1 MSRTTLQRKLT
12 LLFGIIIVA
21 VVLAV
26 GGITVYESRKMLIE
40 QARRTGVALAGNI
53 AAAASN
59 DFFNYNYI
67 GLEQKAEEAAR
78 EPEVAYVILYD
89 KEGQVAAYSG
99 QGSADLPDSPDPLS
113 AETTGT
119 LQIFV
124 LDGFIKGY
132 GGRGLDIL
140 VPVTVAGTAARWG
153 SVRLGLKLDRIYRRM
168 SLLSWIVFALCLV
181 GVFSGWAASAL
192 FTKRITIPLE
202 NLVGAAVSVSE
213 GDYDTRIEV
222 ETGDEVQELADNFNW
237 MTQELKKQR
246 ANLEE
251 NLDEI
256 GRLKHFSDL
265 VILSITNGLITMD
278 RDGNIAAFNRMAE
291 KILNTSAEK
300 ALGKSPNQVWGD
312 TDAVSVMAS
321 LLQDEDSAGEVRL
334 RWPAK
339 DGGHR
344 ILEMGTAVI
353 RESDGRAVGHI
364 VLFSDLTEKKE
375 LEDRVKRAD
384 RLAALGTLA
393 AGLAHEIKNP
403 LTAIRTFVQL
413 MPERHER
420 PDFLEKFN
428 RTVPRELDRVNNLL
442 EDLLDLVRTP
452 TLNISR
458 VHVADCVGHVLE
470 TLEPEIEKRGVVV
483 DLAID
488 ADIQPVSADAEY
500 LSRAIFNIVLNA
512 VQAMPQGGTL
522 GISSEVRNVPGEE
535 KTVLINISDDGFGI
549 LEEHLDQ
556 IFNPFFT
563 DKEGGTGLG
572 LAVTNKII
580 EDQDGSITVRSERG
594 KGTDFTISLPV
605 FHTR

>member
-1 MSRTTLQRKLT
+1 MRRTTLQRKLT
-12 LLFGIIIVA
+12 LLFVIIIVA
-21 VVLAV
+21 VVLTV
-26 GGITVYESRKMLIE
+26 GGVTVYQGREMLIE
-40 QARRTGVALAGNI
+40 QARRTGLALAGSI

-59 DFFNYNYI
+59 DYYNYNYI

-78 EPEVAYVILYD
+78 DTEVAYVILYD
-89 KEGQVAAYSG
+89 KEGLVAAYSG
-99 QGSADLPDSPDPLS
+99 QGAAGPVDQPAPLESAVTESIKELIS
-113 AETTGT
+113 E
-119 LQIFV
+119 
-124 LDGFIKGY
+124 GFMRGY
-132 GGRGLDIL
+132 TGRGLDIL
-140 VPVTVAGTAARWG
+140 VPVTMAETGVRWG
-153 SVRLGLKLDRIYRRM
+153 SVRLGLRLDRIYSRI
-168 SLLSWIVFALCLV
+168 SLLTWIVFTLCLV
-181 GVFSGWAASAL
+181 GVFTGWAASAL

-202 NLVGAAVSVSE
+202 NLVGAAVRVSE
-213 GDYDTRIEV
+213 GDYDTKIEV
-222 ETGDEVQELADNFNW
+222 VTGDEVQELADNFNW
-237 MTQELKKQR
+237 MTRELKKQR
-246 ANLEE
+246 AGLEE
-251 NLDEI
+251 SLDEI
-256 GRLKHFSDL
+256 RRLKHFSDL

-291 KILNTSAEK
+291 KILDTSAET
-300 ALGKSPNQVWGD
+300 ALGKSPYQVWGD

-321 LLQDEDSAGEVRL
+321 LLQGEDSAGEAKL

-339 DGGHR
+339 DGGYR
-344 ILEMGTAVI
+344 ILEMGTAAI
-353 RESDGRAVGHI
+353 RESDGKAVGHI
-364 VLFSDLTEKKE
+364 VLFTDLTEKKE

-442 EDLLDLVRTP
+442 EDLLDLVRRP
-452 TLNISR
+452 ILNITR
-458 VHVADCVGHVLE
+458 VQVAELVERVLE
-470 TLEPEIEKRGVVV
+470 TMEPEIEMRGVVV
-483 DLAID
+483 DCVIHASIK
-488 ADIQPVSADAEY
+488 PVRADAEY

-535 KTVLINISDDGFGI
+535 EAVLINISDDGFGI
-549 LEEHLDQ
+549 PEEYLDQ

>member
-12 LLFGIIIVA
+12 LLFGSIIVA
-21 VVLAV
+21 VVLTV
-26 GGITVYESRKMLIE
+26 GGITVYQGREMLIE
-40 QARRTGVALAGNI
+40 QARRTGVALAGSI

-67 GLEQKAEEAAR
+67 GLEQKAEEAAK
-78 EPEVAYVILYD
+78 EPDVAYVILYD

-153 SVRLGLKLDRIYRRM
+153 SVRLGLKLDRIYSRM
-168 SLLSWIVFALCLV
+168 NLLSWIVFALCLV
-181 GVFSGWAASAL
+181 GVFAGWAASAL

-246 ANLEE
+246 AGLEE

-256 GRLKHFSDL
+256 RRLKHFSDL

-291 KILNTSAEK
+291 KILDTPAEK

-312 TDAVSVMAS
+312 TDAASVMAS

-353 RESDGRAVGHI
+353 RESDGRTVGHI

-420 PDFLEKFN
+420 PDFMEKFN

-549 LEEHLDQ
+549 PEEHLDQ

>member
-1 MSRTTLQRKLT
+1 
-12 LLFGIIIVA
+12 
-21 VVLAV
+21 
-26 GGITVYESRKMLIE
+26 
-40 QARRTGVALAGNI
+40 
-53 AAAASN
+53 
-59 DFFNYNYI
+59 
-67 GLEQKAEEAAR
+67 
-78 EPEVAYVILYD
+78 VAYVILYD

-153 SVRLGLKLDRIYRRM
+153 SVRLGLKLDRIYSRM
-168 SLLSWIVFALCLV
+168 NLLSWIVFALCLV
-181 GVFSGWAASAL
+181 GVFAGWAASAL

-246 ANLEE
+246 TSLEE

-256 GRLKHFSDL
+256 KRLKHFSDL

-291 KILNTSAEK
+291 MILNTSAEE
-300 ALGKSPNQVWGD
+300 ALGKSPKQVWGD

-413 MPERHER
+413 MPERHGR

-549 LEEHLDQ
+549 PEEHLDQ

>member
-1 MSRTTLQRKLT
+1 MRRTTLQRKLT
-12 LLFGIIIVA
+12 LLFGVIIVA
-21 VVLAV
+21 VVLTV
-26 GGITVYESRKMLIE
+26 GGITVYQAREMLIE
-40 QARRTGVALAGNI
+40 QARRTGIALAGSI

-59 DFFNYNYI
+59 DFYNYDYI

-78 EPEVAYVILYD
+78 DPEVAYVILYD
-89 KEGQVAAYSG
+89 KEGQMAAYSG
-99 QGSADLPDSPDPLS
+99 QGSAALSGSTAPLS
-113 AETTGT
+113 PETAGT

-124 LDGFIKGY
+124 LDGFIQGY
-132 GGRGLDIL
+132 SGRGLDII
-140 VPVTVAGTAARWG
+140 VPVTMAGTGARWG
-153 SVRLGLKLDRIYRRM
+153 SVRLGLRLDRIYSRI
-168 SLLSWIVFALCLV
+168 SLLTWIVFTLCLV
-181 GVFSGWAASAL
+181 GVFAGWAASAL

-202 NLVGAAVSVSE
+202 NLVGAAVRVSE
-213 GDYDTRIEV
+213 GDFDTKIEV
-222 ETGDEVQELADNFNW
+222 VTGDEVQELADNFNW

-246 ANLEE
+246 ISLEE

-291 KILNTSAEK
+291 KILDTPAEK

-321 LLQDEDSAGEVRL
+321 LLQDEDSAGEAKL

-353 RESDGRAVGHI
+353 REGDGRAVGHI
-364 VLFSDLTEKKE
+364 ILFSDLTEKKE

-458 VHVADCVGHVLE
+458 VHVADCVGQVLE

-549 LEEHLDQ
+549 PEEHLDQ

>member
-12 LLFGIIIVA
+12 LLFGVIIVA

-113 AETTGT
+113 TETTGT

-153 SVRLGLKLDRIYRRM
+153 SVRLGLKLDRIYSRM
-168 SLLSWIVFALCLV
+168 NLLSWIVFALCLV
-181 GVFSGWAASAL
+181 GVFAGWAASAL

-246 ANLEE
+246 TSLEE

-256 GRLKHFSDL
+256 RRLKHFSDL

-291 KILNTSAEK
+291 KILNTSAEE
-300 ALGKSPNQVWGD
+300 ALGKSPYQVWGD

-321 LLQDEDSAGEVRL
+321 LLQGEDSAGEVRL

-549 LEEHLDQ
+549 PEEHLDQ

>member
-1 MSRTTLQRKLT
+1 TLQRKLT
-12 LLFGIIIVA
+12 LLFGVIIVA

-26 GGITVYESRKMLIE
+26 GGITVYQGREMLIE
-40 QARRTGVALAGNI
+40 QARRTGTALAGSI

-78 EPEVAYVILYD
+78 DPEVAYIILYD

-99 QGSADLPDSPDPLS
+99 QGAAGPGGQPAPLEPAVTES
-113 AETTGT
+113 IKE
-119 LQIFV
+119 LISE
-124 LDGFIKGY
+124 GFIRGY
-132 GGRGLDIL
+132 TGRGLDIL
-140 VPVTVAGTAARWG
+140 VPVTLAGTGARWG
-153 SVRLGLKLDRIYRRM
+153 SVRLGLRLDRIYSRI
-168 SLLSWIVFALCLV
+168 SLLTWIVFTLCLV
-181 GVFSGWAASAL
+181 GVFAGWAASAL

-202 NLVGAAVSVSE
+202 NLVGAAVRVSE

-222 ETGDEVQELADNFNW
+222 VTGDEVQELADNFNW

-246 ANLEE
+246 AGLEE

-256 GRLKHFSDL
+256 KRLKHFSDL

-278 RDGNIAAFNRMAE
+278 RDGYITSFNRMAE
-291 KILNTSAEK
+291 QILDTPAEK
-300 ALGKSPNQVWGD
+300 ALGKSPYQVWGD

-321 LLQDEDSAGEVRL
+321 LLQGEDSAGEVKL
-334 RWPAK
+334 RWTAK
-339 DGGHR
+339 DKSDR
-344 ILEMGTAVI
+344 ILEMSATVI
-353 RESDGRAVGHI
+353 RESDGKAVGHLA
-364 VLFSDLTEKKE
+364 LFSDLTEKKE
-375 LEDRVKRAD
+375 LEDRVKRTD

-413 MPERHER
+413 MPERHKR
-420 PDFLEKFN
+420 ADFLEKFN

-442 EDLLDLVRTP
+442 EDLLDLVRRP
-452 TLNISR
+452 TLNITR
-458 VHVADCVGHVLE
+458 VQVGDLVDHILE
-470 TLEPEIEKRGVVV
+470 TLEPEIEMRGVVV
-483 DLAID
+483 DKVID
-488 ADIQPVSADAEY
+488 AGTQPVRADAEY

-522 GISSEVRNVPGEE
+522 RISSEVRYVPGEE
-535 KTVLINISDDGFGI
+535 EAVLINISDDGFGI
-549 LEEHLDQ
+549 PEEYIDQ

-563 DKEGGTGLG
+563 DKEKGTGLG

-580 EDQDGSITVRSERG
+580 EDQDGSITVKSERG
-594 KGTDFTISLPV
+594 KGTDFTINLPV